1 MSCTVSATGM
11 ASSPPTHAP
20 RLGLIG
26 CGYVSKYHIAAS
38 KALGTRVTAT
48 CDRKFDAAQRVA
60 EQLDSR
66 PFGTAEELLDS
77 GLVDAVIIATPH
89 FAHTQLALD
98 AMDRNLHVLVE
109 KPLTVTAGEADR
121 LNAAHARKPHLVFAV
136 DFQQRTWP
144 LWNEVKR
151 RLDDGSVGEIY
162 RFNWTITDWYRTQH
176 YYRQSAW
183 RGTWTG
189 EGGGVLVNQCPHQLD
204 LICWFFGLPQR
215 VLASTRFGKHHEIE
229 VEDEVHAILEYPN
242 GCVGSF
248 ITSTGEPFG
257 QNRLEIFGDR
267 ALIRVTSLTSL
278 EVITLS
284 GSGREHTMTVA
295 ARDTTP
301 AKTRWHAE
309 YPEYEAEYIDIVKNF
324 VEACAGRA
332 RPLASGTD
340 AALSVDL
347 ANAMLMSGFEHR
359 PVALPS
365 DRGAFDRVLRTLQ
378 GAGEPRE
385 AN

>member
-1 MSCTVSATGM
+1 M
-11 ASSPPTHAP
+11 ASTLNTPP

-38 KALGTRVTAT
+38 RAIGARITAT
-48 CDRKFDAAQRVA
+48 CDRKFESAERVAAQVGA
-60 EQLDSR
+60 TPL
-66 PFGTAEELLDS
+66 PTAEALFES

-89 FAHTQLALD
+89 FAHTQLTLD
-98 AMDRNLHVLVE
+98 AFGRGLHVLVE
-109 KPLTVTAGEADR
+109 KPLTVTASEADR
-121 LNAAHARKPHLVFAV
+121 LAAAHAQRPDLVFAV

-144 LWNEVKR
+144 LWNEVKK
-151 RLDDGSVGEIY
+151 RLSDGSVGDVY

-215 VLASTRFGKHHEIE
+215 VLASTRLGKHHDIE
-229 VEDEVHAILEYPN
+229 VEDEVHAILEYEN

-257 QNRLEIFGDR
+257 QNRLEILGDR
-267 ALIRVTSLTSL
+267 AMIRVTSLTTM
-278 EVITLS
+278 EVISLS
-284 GSGREHTMTVA
+284 RSGREHTMTIA
-295 ARDTTP
+295 ARDSTP
-301 AKTRWHAE
+301 DKIRWSADF
-309 YPEYEAEYIDIVKNF
+309 PEYENEYVDVLKNF
-324 VEACAGRA
+324 VDACQGKASPVATGEEA
-332 RPLASGTD
+332 
-340 AALSVDL
+340 AASVDL
-347 ANAMLMSGFEHR
+347 ANAMLLSGYEHR

-365 DRGAFDRVLRTLQ
+365 DRAAFDRVLRTLQ
-378 GAGEPRE
+378 TQL
-385 AN
+385 

>member
-1 MSCTVSATGM
+1 M
-11 ASSPPTHAP
+11 ASSSTTDKP

-26 CGYVSKYHIAAS
+26 CGYVSKYHIAAAR
-38 KALGTRVTAT
+38 ALGLQIMAT
-48 CDRKFDAAQRVA
+48 CDRKIEAARNVA
-60 EQLDSR
+60 DQVGAKSFGSADQLM
-66 PFGTAEELLDS
+66 ES

-89 FAHTQLALD
+89 FSHTQITLD
-98 AMDRNLHVLVE
+98 AFARDLHVLVE
-109 KPLTVTAGEADR
+109 KPLTVTASEADR
-121 LNAAHARKPHLVFAV
+121 LNAAHAAKPHLVFAV

-144 LWNEVKR
+144 LWNEVKK
-151 RLDDGSVGEIY
+151 RLTDGSVGEVY

-215 VLASTRFGKHHEIE
+215 VLASTRFGKHHDIE

-267 ALIRVTSLTSL
+267 ALIRVTALSQL
-278 EVITLS
+278 EVITLEK
-284 GSGREHTMTVA
+284 SGREHTMTVA

-301 AKTRWHAE
+301 AKAKWQAE
-309 YPEYEAEYIDIVKNF
+309 YPEYEAEYVDIVRNF
-324 VEACAGRA
+324 ADACACKVN
-332 RPLASGTD
+332 PVASGLD
-340 AALSVDL
+340 ASASVDL
-347 ANAMLMSGFEHR
+347 ANAMLLSGYEHR

-365 DRGAFDRVLRTLQ
+365 DREAFDRVLKSLQ
-378 GAGEPRE
+378 RRE
-385 AN
+385 

>member
-1 MSCTVSATGM
+1 M
-11 ASSPPTHAP
+11 ASSPTHKQLP

-38 KALGTRVTAT
+38 QVVGVPITAT
-48 CDRKFDAAQRVA
+48 CDRKPEAAERVA
-60 EQLDSR
+60 RQVGAQAFSTSE
-66 PFGTAEELLDS
+66 ALLDS

-89 FAHTQLALD
+89 FSHAELALD
-98 AMDRNLHVLVE
+98 AFARDLHVLVE
-109 KPLTVTAGEADR
+109 KPLTVTASDADR
-121 LNAAHARKPHLVFAV
+121 LTRAHAAKPHLVFAV

-144 LWNEVKR
+144 LWNEVKK
-151 RLDDGSVGEIY
+151 RLSDGSVGPVY

-215 VLASTRFGKHHEIE
+215 VLASTRFGKHHQIE
-229 VEDEVHAILEYPN
+229 VEDEVHAILEYPS

-257 QNRLEIFGDR
+257 QNRLEIYGDR
-267 ALIRVTSLTSL
+267 ALIRVTALTSL
-278 EVITLS
+278 EVITLERS
-284 GSGREHTMTVA
+284 SREHTMTVA

-301 AKTRWHAE
+301 AKTMWKAE
-309 YPEYEAEYIDIVKNF
+309 YPEYENEYVDIVRNF
-324 VEACAGRA
+324 VDACSGKATVI
-332 RPLASGTD
+332 ASGSD
-340 AALSVDL
+340 ASQSVDL
-347 ANAMLMSGFEHR
+347 ANAMLLSGYEHR

-365 DRGAFDRVLRTLQ
+365 DRGAFDSVLQKLQ
-378 GAGEPRE
+378 GR
-385 AN
+385 N

>member
-1 MSCTVSATGM
+1 M
-11 ASSPPTHAP
+11 ASSTPTNRP

-38 KALGTRVTAT
+38 RATGVPITAT
-48 CDRKFDAAQRVA
+48 CDRKFEAAERVAAQ
-60 EQLDSR
+60 LDAK
-66 PFGTAEELLDS
+66 PFRTSEELLDS

-89 FAHTQLALD
+89 FAHTQLTLD
-98 AMDRNLHVLVE
+98 AFARNLHVLVE
-109 KPLTVTAGEADR
+109 KPLTVTAAEADR
-121 LNAAHARKPHLVFAV
+121 LNAAHAQKPQLVFAV

-144 LWNEVKR
+144 LWNEVKK
-151 RLDDGSVGEIY
+151 RLGDGSVGDVY

-215 VLASTRFGKHHEIE
+215 VLASTRFGKHHDIE

-267 ALIRVTSLTSL
+267 ALIRVTSLSKL
-278 EVITLS
+278 EVITLET
-284 GSGREHTMTVA
+284 SGRQHTMTVA

-301 AKTRWHAE
+301 AKTTWQME
-309 YPEYEAEYIDIVKNF
+309 YPEYENEYIDIVRNF
-324 VEACAGRA
+324 ADACTGATKVVAPGE
-332 RPLASGTD
+332 D
-340 AALSVDL
+340 ATLSVDL
-347 ANAMLMSGFEHR
+347 ANAMLLSGYEHR
-359 PVALPS
+359 PVSLPS
-365 DRGAFDRVLRTLQ
+365 DRMAFDRVLKSLQ
-378 GAGEPRE
+378 AGK
-385 AN
+385 

>member
-1 MSCTVSATGM
+1 MNV
-11 ASSPPTHAP
+11 P

-38 KALGTRVTAT
+38 RAAGIPITAT
-48 CDRKFDAAQRVA
+48 CDRKFEAAQSVA
-60 EQLDSR
+60 AQVDAK
-66 PFGTAEELLDS
+66 PFRTSEELLES
-77 GLVDAVIIATPH
+77 GLVDAVVIATPH
-89 FAHTQLALD
+89 FSHAQLTLD
-98 AMDRNLHVLVE
+98 AFARDLHVLVE
-109 KPLTVTAGEADR
+109 KPLTVTVSEADK
-121 LNAAHARKPHLVFAV
+121 LTAAHAAKPHLVFAV
-136 DFQQRTWP
+136 DFQQRAWP
-144 LWNEVKR
+144 LWNEVKK
-151 RLDDGSVGEIY
+151 RLADGSVGDVY

-215 VLASTRFGKHHEIE
+215 VLASTRFGKHHQIE

-267 ALIRVTSLTSL
+267 ALIRVTSQTTL
-278 EVITLS
+278 EVITLDR
-284 GSGREHTMTVA
+284 SGREHTMTVA

-301 AKTRWHAE
+301 SKSTWKQD
-309 YPEYEAEYIDIVKNF
+309 YPEYKNEYVDIVRNF
-324 VEACAGRA
+324 GDACMGRTRA
-332 RPLASGTD
+332 IATGEDAS
-340 AALSVDL
+340 LSVDL
-347 ANAMLMSGFEHR
+347 ANAMLLSGYEHR
-359 PVALPS
+359 PAVLPS
-365 DRGAFDRVLRTLQ
+365 DRAAFDRVLKTFQ
-378 GAGEPRE
+378 GR
-385 AN
+385 

>member
-1 MSCTVSATGM
+1 M
-11 ASSPPTHAP
+11 
-20 RLGLIG
+20 GLIG

-38 KALGTRVTAT
+38 RLLCAPITAT
-48 CDRKFDAAQRVA
+48 CDRKFEAAERVA
-60 EQLDSR
+60 GEL
-66 PFGTAEELLDS
+66 GTKAFHTSEELLDS

-89 FAHTQLALD
+89 FSHTQLALD
-98 AMDRNLHVLVE
+98 AFDRNLHVLVE
-109 KPLTVTAGEADR
+109 KPLTVTAAEADK
-121 LNAAHARKPHLVFAV
+121 LNAAHAKKPNLVFAV

-144 LWNEVKR
+144 LWNEVRKR
-151 RLDDGSVGEIY
+151 LADGSVGEVY

-215 VLASTRFGKHHEIE
+215 VLASTRFGKHHDIE

-267 ALIRVTSLTSL
+267 ALIRVTSLTQL
-278 EVITLS
+278 EVVTLA
-284 GSGREHTMTVA
+284 GSGRDHTMTVA

-301 AKTRWHAE
+301 AKTTWQAE
-309 YPEYEAEYIDIVKNF
+309 YPEYEAEYVDLVKNF
-324 VEACAGRA
+324 LESCQGRA
-332 RPLASGTD
+332 KPLASGLD
-340 AALSVDL
+340 ASASVDL
-347 ANAMLMSGFEHR
+347 ANAMLLSGFEHR
-359 PVALPS
+359 PVQLPS
-365 DRGAFDRVLRTLQ
+365 DRAAFNRVLETLQ
-378 GAGEPRE
+378 HRM
-385 AN
+385 